1 MLSHP
6 CFLFASHE
14 NGYLSNLRFEFPPG
28 LTTFMGPRG
37 TGKSTALEAIP
48 YALGL
53 APSRPRTARV
63 ESLRRKNFGGA
74 SVRIGYRTREGVVY
88 TIQRVHGEAPVVM
101 NERGEVIQA
110 PPSEV
115 FRFAFYGQ
123 NEFDTIA
130 NDKSA
135 QLALLDR
142 FVEDVLPTCVAD
154 IRKTLRDLE
163 GNASELLRLQ
173 KEVDELD
180 EATAEVPALEETLRV
195 VQEVA
200 QGVDERVARRAHASK
215 VLRERERCM
224 LDAVVRETA
233 TLRTDFGRL
242 IGDSRRRLAGTI
254 DPDVQQGPNG
264 EILQPI
270 VDEIQRTLDLLE
282 QMGTRGSKQTLAVD
296 AEVAQRRATL
306 QSRHAEQDEE
316 YRKLLAQ
323 SNEES
328 SRVAERTRTQQKYA
342 ALVEKKRTLMS
353 RRTEWQRRRDDRRKL
368 LAHLW
373 KLREQVFRAREET
386 AKRLSDRLVDVKVS
400 VGEGGNTDAYA
411 AFLAEVLTN
420 VKIGKST
427 GATIKNIVGSIRPED
442 LATAVEAH
450 DTALLVDKVKELTAL
465 MAGRLLDEVRKSRR
479 LYELDAMGC
488 DDLVT
493 ITLRDGTTAKPIAE
507 TSQGQHAVALLMI
520 LLAEGDWPLI
530 IDQPEDHLDGRYL
543 SETLVPMILKVKARR
558 QVIFVTHNATLLVLS
573 DPERNYALG
582 SNGERATVAAAGTVN
597 ETKEHI
603 LRYLDGGPEAFL
615 ARKARYG
622 F

>member
-1 MLSHP
+1 MPSYP

-14 NGYLSNLRFEFPPG
+14 NGYLSSLRFDFPSG
-28 LTTFMGPRG
+28 LTTLMGPRG
-37 TGKSTALEAIP
+37 TGKSTALEAVP

-53 APSRPRTARV
+53 SPSKPRSARV

-74 SVRIGYRTREGVVY
+74 CVRIGYRTREGVVY
-88 TIQRVHGEAPVVM
+88 TIQRVHGEAPVVK
-101 NERGEVIQA
+101 NERGEVIQV

-115 FRFAFYGQ
+115 VRFAFYGQ

-142 FVEDVLPTCVAD
+142 FVEGELPPCVAE
-154 IRKTLRDLE
+154 IRKMLRDLE
-163 GNASELLRLQ
+163 VNASELLRLQ

-195 VQEVA
+195 VQEVM

-233 TLRTDFGRL
+233 TLRSDLGRL

-254 DPDVQQGPNG
+254 DPDVPQGPNG
-264 EILQPI
+264 EILQPV
-270 VDEIQRTLDLLE
+270 VDEVQRTVDLLE
-282 QMGTRGSKQTLAVD
+282 QMGTRGSKQTLTVD
-296 AEVAQRRATL
+296 AEVAQRRAAL
-306 QSRHAEQDEE
+306 QGRHAEQDEE

-328 SRVAERTRTQQKYA
+328 TRVAERTRTQQKYA
-342 ALVEKKRTLMS
+342 ALVEKKRTLTA
-353 RRTEWQRRRDDRRKL
+353 RRTEWQRRRGDRRTL
-368 LAHLW
+368 LAHLS
-373 KLREQVFRAREET
+373 KLRAQVFRAREET
-386 AKRLSDRLVDVKVS
+386 AKRLSERLVDMKVS
-400 VGEGGNTDAYA
+400 VGEGGNTEAYA
-411 AFLAEVLTN
+411 EFLAEVLSN

-427 GATIKNIVGSIRPED
+427 GAAIKSIVKSILPEN
-442 LATAVEAH
+442 LAAAVEAH
-450 DTALLVDKVKELTAL
+450 DTALLVDKVEDLTAL
-465 MAGRLLDEVRKSRR
+465 MAGRFLDEVRKSGR

-493 ITLRDGTTAKPIAE
+493 ITLRDGTTPKPIDE

-530 IDQPEDHLDGRYL
+530 IDQPEDHLDGRYI
-543 SETLVPMILKVKARR
+543 SETLVPMILKVKLQR
-558 QVIFVTHNATLLVLS
+558 QLIFVTHNATLLVLS

-582 SNGERATVAAAGTVN
+582 SNGKCATIAAAGTVN
-597 ETKEHI
+597 ETKDDI
-603 LRYLDGGPEAFL
+603 LRCLDGGPEAFL
-615 ARKARYG
+615 ARKKRYG